1 MVAKIFPFVK
11 KHAVVFIS
19 IGIIIFAA
27 FFVSLNGVGLWDLQ
41 QKQNDDDCQDY
52 SSDAGKV
59 IKGAGGAWTTKG
71 TRAYKTAK
79 AIFQYWVSHGLSG
92 AQAAGI
98 IGNVAG
104 AEDPTFSPGQEE
116 IGGGDGQGFYQF
128 TPTSGDESVNQRYTK
143 RFGKWTVKG
152 EGDFVRTDHRYKGA
166 YEQFLHA
173 SKGKSP
179 AECAYLWETIYER
192 PASVAATKVQRQS
205 AAQKAYRMFGGAKY
219 KGKNSLLGG
228 AAKGASDAASSGD
241 DDCDNGGDGGAVHG
255 DIAKTALRY
264 IGWFHYEQSHGE
276 SYIGSVKHPNKNG
289 VTDCSGFVWFAL
301 AKAGYKVPANM
312 GWYTK
317 TMEQD
322 AKGAHHWLH
331 AIPKSKTRRGDIII
345 VNQGGGS
352 GDDGHT
358 AILLEKYH
366 GNSTRIVEEGGT
378 GGDGGVNKSTIGPAF
393 GSLLNGG
400 SVTFARAIKK

>member
-1 MVAKIFPFVK
+1 MVGKIFAFIK
-11 KHAVVFIS
+11 KHAAIFIG

-27 FFVSLNGVGLWDLQ
+27 FFASLNGVGLLDLEQ
-41 QKQNDDDCQDY
+41 QQNNDNCQDY
-52 SSDAGKV
+52 SGDAGKE

-79 AIFQYWVSHGLSG
+79 AIFQYWVGQGLSG

-98 IGNVAG
+98 VGNVAG
-104 AEDPTFSPGQEE
+104 AEDTSLNPDQGE
-116 IGGGDGQGFYQF
+116 IGGGGGKGFYQF
-128 TPTSGDESVNQRYTK
+128 TPTAGDEGVNQRYAK
-143 RFGKWTVKG
+143 GFGKWTVKG
-152 EGDFVRTDHRYKGA
+152 QGDFVRTDRRYKGV
-166 YEQFLHA
+166 YQKYLRA
-173 SKGKSP
+173 SKGQSP
-179 AECAYLWETIYER
+179 AECAYLWETIYEN
-192 PASVAATKVQRQS
+192 PANIGATKSQRES
-205 AAQKAYRMFGGAKY
+205 AAQKAYRMFGGSKY

-228 AAKGASDAASSGD
+228 AAKGASDAESAGD
-241 DDCDNGGDGGAVHG
+241 DDCDDGGDGGAVHG

-264 IGWFHYEQSHGE
+264 IGWFHYEQAHGVAN
-276 SYIGSVKHPNKNG
+276 IGSLKHPNKNG

-331 AIPKSKTRRGDIII
+331 AIPKSKARRGDVII
-345 VNQGGGS
+345 VNKGSGS
-352 GDDGHT
+352 GDEGHT

-366 GNSTRIVEEGGT
+366 GNGTRIVEEGGT
-378 GGDGGVNKSTIGPAF
+378 GGSGGVNKSTIGPAF